1 MVEEMLHYE
10 DINSTT
16 SKAFCKQ
23 FNCGEWSPARNLPD
37 SKAPPTGYSANV
49 AETKTWCGTQAKVL
63 AMIQEAGNGTWL
75 TRPFGQVLKLKS
87 LPSLSSKK
95 AVDSRLVCATTLQE
109 TRELAK
115 GGQRTQKVSWRYG
128 RPKLEEGATSSWR
141 NSCNQVRMCVPWMTT
156 HDTE

>member
-63 AMIQEAGNGTWL
+63 AIIQEAGAEKVVWAGTEAEVLALIKQEGGGPKTGVHWSRECKEARRDPGTEASLIGNGCRL
-75 TRPFGQVLKLKS
+75 QPEHLRPS
-87 LPSLSSKK
+87 RSMERLSS
-95 AVDSRLVCATTLQE
+95 
-109 TRELAK
+109 
-115 GGQRTQKVSWRYG
+115 
-128 RPKLEEGATSSWR
+128 GARSAS
-141 NSCNQVRMCVPWMTT
+141 VG
-156 HDTE
+156 